1 MNKINDITD
10 FFYYERKKL
19 LIITIL
25 IIVIVPIILFAIPK
39 AAIKEEIV
47 LEKEEIAEEVKEEVV
62 ISKIMVDI
70 KGEVNSP
77 GCYEIDSDKRV
88 KDLIEIA
95 GGLTKN
101 ASVDGINLSA
111 KLSDEMV
118 IVIDK
123 KETVK
128 KIETDNKVLVKPSTS
143 DTKTNGKISINKA
156 TKKELMTLTGIGES
170 KANSIIDYRTTK
182 GPFKSLE
189 DIKKVKGIGDSIFA
203 KIKDYITL

>member
-1 MNKINDITD
+1 MNKIKDIID

-19 LIITIL
+19 LIIAIL
-25 IIVIVPIILFAIPK
+25 IIIVVPIIIFIIPK
-39 AAIKEEIV
+39 EEIKEEIV
-47 LEKEEIAEEVKEEVV
+47 LEKKEDIVEEAKEEVQ
-62 ISKIMVDI
+62 SKIMVDI
-70 KGEVNSP
+70 KGEVKHP

-118 IVIDK
+118 IVIDR
-123 KETVK
+123 KETVQK
-128 KIETDNKVLVKPSTS
+128 LETDSRVVVKQSTNEA
-143 DTKTNGKISINKA
+143 KTTGKISINKA
-156 TKKELMTLTGIGES
+156 TKKELMTLTGIGEA

-203 KIKDYITL
+203 KIKDNITL

>member
-1 MNKINDITD
+1 MNKIKDITD

-39 AAIKEEIV
+39 ATIKEEIV

-111 KLSDEMV
+111 KLSDEKF
-118 IVIDK
+118 DE
-123 KETVK
+123 KEFR
-128 KIETDNKVLVKPSTS
+128 EYM
-143 DTKTNGKISINKA
+143 
-156 TKKELMTLTGIGES
+156 KE
-170 KANSIIDYRTTK
+170 
-182 GPFKSLE
+182 
-189 DIKKVKGIGDSIFA
+189 
-203 KIKDYITL
+203 

>member
-1 MNKINDITD
+1 MNKIKDITD

-62 ISKIMVDI
+62 RSKIMVDI

-128 KIETDNKVLVKPSTS
+128 KIETDNRVLVKPSTS

>member
-1 MNKINDITD
+1 
-10 FFYYERKKL
+10 
-19 LIITIL
+19 
-25 IIVIVPIILFAIPK
+25 
-39 AAIKEEIV
+39 
-47 LEKEEIAEEVKEEVV
+47 
-62 ISKIMVDI
+62 MVDI

-128 KIETDNKVLVKPSTS
+128 KIETDNRVLVKPSTN

>member
-1 MNKINDITD
+1 MNKIKDIID

-19 LIITIL
+19 LIISIL
-25 IIVIVPIILFAIPK
+25 VIVIVPIIIFIIPK
-39 AAIKEEIV
+39 EDIKEEVVLEKKEEIV
-47 LEKEEIAEEVKEEVV
+47 EEIKEEEKN
-62 ISKIMVDI
+62 KIMVDI
-70 KGEVNSP
+70 KGEVKAP

-111 KLSDEMV
+111 KLTDEMV

-128 KIETDNKVLVKPSTS
+128 KLETDNRVVVKPSTS
-143 DTKTNGKISINKA
+143 NAKTTGKISINKA
-156 TKKELMTLTGIGES
+156 TKKELMTLTGIGEA

-203 KIKDYITL
+203 KIKDNITL

>member
-1 MNKINDITD
+1 MNKIKDIID

-39 AAIKEEIV
+39 ATIKEEIV

-77 GCYEIDSDKRV
+77 GCYEIDNDKRV

-128 KIETDNKVLVKPSTS
+128 KIETDNRVLVKPSTS

>member
-1 MNKINDITD
+1 MNKIKDIID

-39 AAIKEEIV
+39 ATIKEEIV
-47 LEKEEIAEEVKEEVV
+47 LEKEQIAEEVKGEVV
-62 ISKIMVDI
+62 RSKIMVDI

-77 GCYEIDSDKRV
+77 GCYEIDNDKRV

-111 KLSDEMV
+111 KLTDEMLSFASKMEFEKAAELR
-118 IVIDK
+118 DK
-123 KETVK
+123 IKALEGMDSQEMDMYNSKLK
-128 KIETDNKVLVKPSTS
+128 KI
-143 DTKTNGKISINKA
+143 
-156 TKKELMTLTGIGES
+156 
-170 KANSIIDYRTTK
+170 
-182 GPFKSLE
+182 
-189 DIKKVKGIGDSIFA
+189 
-203 KIKDYITL
+203 